1 MNDRKPKTLSI
12 DVETYSAADLP
23 DVGVYRYAEDKT
35 FGILLIAY
43 SVNDGPVH
51 VIDCLGNMGDDGP
64 DGELLNELCDLLVDP
79 TVEKY
84 AYNAQFERV
93 TLGQFLA
100 LPMDPAHWHC
110 TMVHALT
117 LGLPGSLAA
126 VGQALGLPEV
136 QLKAKTGKALID
148 YFCKPCKPTK
158 ANGGRVR
165 NLPQHDPDKW
175 RLFIEYNRQD
185 VVTEMAIRKR
195 LEELGKV
202 PEHEHDLWVLD
213 QQIND
218 RGIRIDRVMVNN
230 IIDYDEAHTAEL
242 LEEAKLLSG
251 LSNPNSLP
259 QLKAWL
265 AKYGISAGSLTKD
278 SLEDLLQTDLPDAVR
293 RVLEIRQATGK
304 TSTAKYSKMAGAVCR
319 DGRLRGTLQF
329 YGASRSGRWSG
340 KLVQVHNLARNAMP
354 DLDLARELVCED
366 DFDTL
371 ETLYGEPSFVFS
383 ELVRT
388 ALIPSKDHL
397 FVVSD
402 FSAIE
407 ARVVAWV
414 AGEQWVLDAFRAGK
428 DIYCETAS
436 MMYHVPVVK
445 HGENGHLR
453 QKGKIA
459 VLACGY
465 QGGVGAMR
473 QMDKDGTIPEEE
485 LQSVV
490 DQWRKANPMIVKL
503 WKDVEKAA
511 ITAIEER
518 RSVRRGIRVPADNLE
533 AREAMA
539 GGPVRPYS
547 VREGVALV
555 FTYKDG
561 NLYIT
566 LPSGRSLCYFGARL
580 KEGKYGPQIVYK
592 GVNQTTKKWEDTET
606 YGGKLVENIVQG
618 IARDCLAEAMLRVD
632 ALGYDIVMHVHDEMI
647 VDVATTSTEG
657 AEVAL
662 QEINKQMGAPIDW
675 APGLPLKGDGY
686 VCEFYRKD

>member
-1 MNDRKPKTLSI
+1 MAKPKTLSI
-12 DVETYSAADLP
+12 DLETYSAADLP

-43 SVNDGPVH
+43 SVNDGPVQ
-51 VIDCLGNMGDDGP
+51 VIDCLGNAGDD
-64 DGELLNELCDLLVDP
+64 DEDSTLLNELCNLLTDP

-84 AYNAQFERV
+84 AFNANFERV

-126 VGQALGLPEV
+126 VGQALGLPEDE
-136 QLKAKTGKALID
+136 QKAKTGKALID

-202 PEHEHDLWVLD
+202 PEHEHVLWALDL
-213 QQIND
+213 QIND

-230 IIDYDEAHTAEL
+230 VIDYDEVHTAEL
-242 LEEAKLLSG
+242 LEEAKMLSG

-265 AKYGISAGSLTKD
+265 SKYGISAGSLTKD

-436 MMYHVPVVK
+436 MMYHVPVKK
-445 HGENGHLR
+445 HGENGELR

-473 QMDKDGTIPEEE
+473 QMDKGGTIPEEE

-511 ITAIEER
+511 ITAIEEH

-555 FTYKDG
+555 FNYKDG

-580 KEGKYGPQIVYK
+580 KDGKYGPQIIYK

-647 VDVATTSTEG
+647 VDVATTSTGG
-657 AEVAL
+657 ADVAL
-662 QEINKQMGAPIDW
+662 QEINEAMGAPIDW

-686 VCEFYRKD
+686 VCDFYRKD

>member
-1 MNDRKPKTLSI
+1 MAKPKTLSI
-12 DVETYSAADLP
+12 DIESYSAADLP

-43 SVNDGPVH
+43 SVNDGPVQ
-51 VIDCLGNMGDDGP
+51 VIDCLGNAGDDDEEGT
-64 DGELLNELCDLLVDP
+64 LLNEFCNLLTDP

-84 AYNAQFERV
+84 AFNANFERV

-126 VGQALGLPEV
+126 VGQALGLPEDE
-136 QLKAKTGKALID
+136 QKAKTGKALID

-185 VVTEMAIRKR
+185 VVTEMAIRER

-202 PEHEHDLWVLD
+202 PEHEHVLWALD

-242 LEEAKLLSG
+242 LEEAKMLSG

-265 AKYGISAGSLTKD
+265 GKYGISAGSLTKD

-371 ETLYGEPSFVFS
+371 ETLFGEPSFVFS

-445 HGENGHLR
+445 HGENGELR

-465 QGGVGAMR
+465 QGGVGAMK
-473 QMDKDGTIPEEE
+473 QMDKGGTIPEEE

-580 KEGKYGPQIVYK
+580 KDGKYGPQIIYK

-632 ALGYDIVMHVHDEMI
+632 AMGYDIVMHVHDEMI
-647 VDVATTSTEG
+647 VDVTLEQGPGS
-657 AEVAL
+657 L
-662 QEINKQMGAPIDW
+662 RYINEAMGAPIDW